1 MDRFFTESLKT
12 NNVAFDS
19 AVHIARVECPTVI
32 LHALDDHIVPIFQPR
47 KVFNEKKYSYKKNV
61 KQYCVT
67 SNLRQFLHAALQ
79 SRTGI

>member
-47 KVFNEKKYSYKKNV
+47 KVFNEKNIVIKNV